1 MGIAETVKRNVTIP
15 NMLTLLRIAVIVP
28 LAECIWEEKYIQA
41 GILLAVSALSDLF
54 DGMIARKFNQI
65 TQLGKI
71 LDPIADKLTLI
82 ALVICLNRVY
92 PYIYPFVTVML
103 VKEIVMLTGG
113 AVLLVKKIK
122 PPPAQWFGKVST
134 AVFYI
139 SVIVLVAL
147 RAFFGITVSWLSTS
161 LFGFSAGCML
171 FALMNYVSI
180 FLKLLKE
187 NGNKSENEKFL

>member
-92 PYIYPFVTVML
+92 PYSYPFVTVML

-113 AVLLVKKIK
+113 AVLLMKKIK
-122 PPPAQWFGKVST
+122 PPSAQWFGKVST
-134 AVFYI
+134 AVFYV
-139 SVIVLVAL
+139 SMTVLVGL

>member
-1 MGIAETVKRNVTIP
+1 MNVAETVKRNVTIP
-15 NMLTLLRIAVIVP
+15 NMLTLLRIAVIIP
-28 LAECIWEEKYIQA
+28 MAECIWKEKYVYA
-41 GILLAVSALSDLF
+41 GVFLAVSALSDLF
-54 DGMIARKFNQI
+54 DGMIARKFDQI

-71 LDPIADKLTLI
+71 LDPIADKLTLLAI
-82 ALVICLNRVY
+82 VICMNRVY

-113 AVLLVKKIK
+113 MILLVKKIK

-147 RAFFGITVSWLSTS
+147 RAFWEITAAWISTA
-161 LFGFSAGCML
+161 LFGFSTGCML
-171 FALMNYVSI
+171 FALLNYAVI
-180 FLKLLKE
+180 FFEMIKIK
-187 NGNKSENEKFL
+187 KY